1 MVERLG
7 KHVLFVKV
15 FIFLRKGIFVMPL
28 PLIIGI
34 GAAIASAVGGGV
46 AMLSAKD
53 KIKNAKERYDRRR
66 RFYSFAESFYLGRKK
81 KAEAKFEA
89 LGQRRLEA
97 LVTMGRAVD
106 FLKKAKIRKRDLEQ
120 RFEITP
126 QKLAAWE
133 GVSAHAV
140 EVLGGIAKSGAA
152 GVATATGVY
161 GAVGVFGT
169 ASTGT
174 AIGTLSGAAAK
185 SATLAWLGGGSLAAG
200 GGGVALGTVV
210 FGGLVAG
217 PALLVAGFFANSKAE
232 KVKTEVEKKIAEMD
246 VAEAQM
252 NKQIAVLKTVLLRVD
267 ELYKSTDEVDRA
279 LDQLLNQG
287 TPANLEDAYK
297 VARTASSLGDLLDVA
312 IVNENGNII
321 P

>member
-1 MVERLG
+1 
-7 KHVLFVKV
+7 
-15 FIFLRKGIFVMPL
+15 MPL

-34 GAAIASAVGGGV
+34 GVAIASAVGGGA
-46 AMLSAKD
+46 AMISAKA
-53 KIKNAKERYDRRR
+53 KIKNAKERYDRHHRN
-66 RFYSFAESFYLGRKK
+66 YSFAERDYLDWRK

-89 LGQRRLEA
+89 LGRRRLKA
-97 LVTMGRAVD
+97 LATMGHAVD
-106 FLKKAKIRKRDLEQ
+106 FLKKAKIRERDLEQ

-161 GAVGVFGT
+161 GAVSVFGT

-185 SATLAWLGGGSLAAG
+185 SATLAWLGGGSLVAG

-210 FGGLVAG
+210 FGGLVVG
-217 PALLVAGFFANSKAE
+217 PAFLVAGLFVNSKAE
-232 KVKTEVEKKIAEMD
+232 KVETEVEKKIAEMD
-246 VAEAQM
+246 VAEAKM
-252 NKQIAVLKTVLLRVD
+252 KQQITMIKTVLRRVD
-267 ELYKSTDEVDRA
+267 ELHKSTDKVDRA
-279 LDQLLNQG
+279 LGQLLNRSN
-287 TPANLEDAYK
+287 PANMEEAYK
-297 VARTASSLGDLLDVA
+297 VARTAKSLGDLLDVA
-312 IVNENGNII
+312 IVDKNGNII

>member
-1 MVERLG
+1 
-7 KHVLFVKV
+7 
-15 FIFLRKGIFVMPL
+15 MPL

-34 GAAIASAVGGGV
+34 GAAIASAVGGGA
-46 AMLSAKD
+46 AMISAKA
-53 KIKNAKERYDRRR
+53 KIKNAKERYDRHLRNYR
-66 RFYSFAESFYLGRKK
+66 SAERDYLDWRK

-89 LGQRRLEA
+89 LERRRWEA
-97 LVTMGRAVD
+97 LVTMGHAVD
-106 FLKKAKIRKRDLEQ
+106 FLKKAKIRERDLEQ

-161 GAVGVFGT
+161 SAVSVFGT

-185 SATLAWLGGGSLAAG
+185 SATLAYLGGGSLVAG

-210 FGGLVAG
+210 FGGLVVG
-217 PALLVAGFFANSKAE
+217 PALLVAGLFVNSKAE
-232 KVKTEVEKKIAEMD
+232 KVETEVKKKIAEMD
-246 VAEAQM
+246 VAEAKM
-252 NKQIAVLKTVLLRVD
+252 KRQITMIKTVLRRVD
-267 ELYKSTDEVDRA
+267 ELHKSTDEVDRA
-279 LDQLLNQG
+279 LGQLLNRSN
-287 TPANLEDAYK
+287 PANMEEAYK
-297 VARTASSLGDLLDVA
+297 VARTAKSLGDLLDVA
-312 IVNENGNII
+312 IVDKNGNII

>member
-1 MVERLG
+1 M
-7 KHVLFVKV
+7 
-15 FIFLRKGIFVMPL
+15 I
-28 PLIIGI
+28 
-34 GAAIASAVGGGV
+34 
-46 AMLSAKD
+46 SAKQ
-53 KIKNAKERYDRRR
+53 KIKNAKKRYDLRRND
-66 RFYSFAESFYLGRKK
+66 YDFAERRYQDQREN
-81 KAEAKFEA
+81 AEAKFEA

-106 FLKKAKIRKRDLEQ
+106 FLKKAKIRERDLEQ

-161 GAVGVFGT
+161 GAVGVLGT

-185 SATLAWLGGGSLAAG
+185 SATLAFLGGGSLAAG

-232 KVKTEVEKKIAEMD
+232 KAKTEVEKQIAEMD
-246 VAEAQM
+246 KAEAQM
-252 NKQIAVLKTVLLRVD
+252 EQQIAVIETVLLRVD
-267 ELYKSTDEVDRA
+267 ELYESTDEVDRA
-279 LDQLLNQG
+279 LDRLLNQG
-287 TPANLEDAYK
+287 NPADFEDAYQ
-297 VARTASSLGDLLDVA
+297 VARTAKTLGALLDVA
-312 IVNENGNII
+312 IVDKNGNII

>member
-1 MVERLG
+1 
-7 KHVLFVKV
+7 
-15 FIFLRKGIFVMPL
+15 MPL
-28 PLIIGI
+28 PLIIA
-34 GAAIASAVGGGV
+34 GAAIGASIGGGIGS
-46 AMLSAKD
+46 MLDAND

-66 RFYSFAESFYLGRKK
+66 NDYGFAERRYQGWREN
-81 KAEAKFEA
+81 AEAKFEA
-89 LGQRRLEA
+89 LERRRLEA
-97 LVTMGRAVD
+97 LATIGRAVD
-106 FLKKAKIRKRDLEQ
+106 FLKRAKIRERDLEQ
-120 RFEITP
+120 QFEITP

-161 GAVGVFGT
+161 GMVGVFGT

-232 KVKTEVEKKIAEMD
+232 KAKTEVEKQIAEMD
-246 VAEAQM
+246 KAEAQM
-252 NKQIAVLKTVLLRVD
+252 GQQIAVIKTVLRRVD
-267 ELYKSTDEVDRA
+267 ELHESTDEVDRA
-279 LDQLLNQG
+279 LDRLLNRG
-287 TPANLEDAYK
+287 NPADLGDVYQ
-297 VARTASSLGDLLDVA
+297 VARTAKTLGDLLDVA
-312 IVNENGNII
+312 IVDKNGNII